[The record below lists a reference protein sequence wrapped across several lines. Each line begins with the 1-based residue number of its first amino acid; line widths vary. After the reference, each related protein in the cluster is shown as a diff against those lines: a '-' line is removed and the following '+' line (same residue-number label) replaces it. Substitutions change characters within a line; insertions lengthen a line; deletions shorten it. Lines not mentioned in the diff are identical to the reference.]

1 MRLANQG
8 FPGLLF
14 GVPPLAPRLR
24 RADIWSVPEVHDKE
38 RTAPVRVLIADD
50 DETFR
55 ALVRNLLGS
64 AVELVGEAGDA
75 ETAVRIA
82 RAHAPDVVLLDFEIP
97 TEGGIA
103 ATRLIKAT
111 NPETRVLIV
120 TAHEEEAYLDS
131 TGKTGADAF
140 LPKRLI
146 RDELLS
152 AIKSLAEPSVVRAG
166 IGRQG

>member
-1 MRLANQG
+1 MALANQG
-8 FPGLLF
+8 CPEHLF

-24 RADIWSVPEVHDKE
+24 RADIWSVPEAHDKE

-82 RAHAPDVVLLDFEIP
+82 REHAPDVVLLDIEIP

-103 ATRLIKAT
+103 ATRLIKAA

-131 TGKTGADAF
+131 TGKTGADAL
-140 LPKRLI
+140 LPKRLV

-152 AIKSLAEPSVVRAG
+152 AVKGLAEPFVVRSG